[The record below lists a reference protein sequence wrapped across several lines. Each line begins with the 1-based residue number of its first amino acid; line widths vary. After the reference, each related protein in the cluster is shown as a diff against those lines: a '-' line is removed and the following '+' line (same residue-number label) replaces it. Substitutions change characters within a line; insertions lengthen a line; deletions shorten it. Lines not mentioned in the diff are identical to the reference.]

1 MVGGFTYKVGIIG
14 CGRIASEFEEEAW
27 RQHPC
32 THAGAYST
40 ISQAKMV
47 AACDTSKSKLEK
59 FSKRWRVHRLYT
71 DYRDMLSNENLDI
84 VSVCTHPETHAQITI
99 EAARSGVKAIFCE
112 KPMAGSIQEARKMVE
127 ACEKRGVH
135 LTVNHTR
142 RWDLNYIEIRET
154 LLKKELGE
162 IEKINGSYTSG
173 LFVIGTHMID
183 LLQYFAGN
191 IVKVMGVKEDT
202 GGIKYR
208 WYSENYSPADP
219 PVSGILWFK
228 NGAIGQLLASCKTE
242 YPFFDTETFTTL
254 GRIITRE
261 WDSMEYM
268 MEIYRFKNG
277 KAQKMSLEK
286 KVTSR
291 RNNLMVSA
299 VEDVVSS
306 LRKNRPTLSTGEDAL
321 QTMMV
326 IDALAK
332 SSASNR
338 PVKVGI

>member
-1 MVGGFTYKVGIIG
+1 MGGFTYKVGIIG

-40 ISQAKMV
+40 MSQTKMV
-47 AACDTSKSKLEK
+47 AACDVSKSKLEK
-59 FSKRWRVHRLYT
+59 FSKRWGVHRLYT
-71 DYRDMLSNENLDI
+71 DYRNMLSSENLDI
-84 VSVCTHPETHAQITI
+84 VSICTHPKTHAQITI

-112 KPMAGSIQEARKMVE
+112 KPMAGSTQEARKMVE
-127 ACEKRGVH
+127 ACKKRGVH

-142 RWDLNYIEIRET
+142 RWDLNYRDVREI
-154 LLKKELGE
+154 LSKKKLGE
-162 IEKINGSYTSG
+162 VEKINGSYTSG

-183 LLQYFAGN
+183 LLQYLAGN
-191 IVKVMGVKEDT
+191 VVKVMGVKEDT
-202 GGIKYR
+202 GGVKSL

-242 YPFFDTETFTTL
+242 YPFFDTETFTTR

-261 WDSMEYM
+261 WDSMEYL

-277 KAQKMSLEK
+277 KAQKMFLGK

-326 IDALAK
+326 IDALKK
-332 SSASNR
+332 SSESNK
-338 PVKVGI
+338 PVKVG